1 MLSRVPQKGRLTAPK
16 SALRPLYQARDLVL
30 YAKGSCSLA
39 TIGERTNIGRRADLY
54 WSTQQAILVDEAS
67 YIGQPADPYSFA
79 LPSPMGIGQRLSGKQ
94 RSLPAEEAQGGL

>member
-39 TIGERTNIGRRADLY
+39 TIGERTYIGQRAELY
-54 WSTQQAILVDEAS
+54 GSTQQAILVDKAT
-67 YIGQPADPYSFA
+67 YIGSPADQYSFA
-79 LPSPMGIGQRLSGKQ
+79 RPSSMAISQYPFGKQ

>member
-39 TIGERTNIGRRADLY
+39 TIGERTYIGRRADLY
-54 WSTQQAILVDEAS
+54 WSTRRSILVDEAT
-67 YIGQPADPYSFA
+67 YIGSPADQYSFVPPP
-79 LPSPMGIGQRLSGKQ
+79 LWVEVNTFQRKQ
-94 RSLPAEEAQGGL
+94 RSLPTEEAQGGL